1 MVEIRRVRI
10 FGMALAL
17 AMVFT
22 IGACGGEK
30 AVVPGVTDDEI
41 VLGTHTSLTGPIAV
55 YSQIANT
62 TKAYFD
68 FINETK
74 GGVNG
79 RKIKYLLEDDAYSPP
94 KTVDLVR
101 KLVEQDKIFALLNG
115 LGTPT
120 HLQVVDYLQ
129 EQGVPDLFVAT
140 GATEWVKDPA
150 ARPMVFGS
158 LTNYVGEGVILG
170 QYIAENFA
178 GQKLGLMRQNDDFG
192 LDGITGIRQGVGDAL
207 EIVGEETHEV
217 LDADLNAPVD
227 RLKAA
232 GADVIAIWAT
242 PRQFSTAI
250 KHARLDLDWDV
261 PFVLSTVSANEF
273 SVVLAGPEVLEGTVS
288 VVYLRQAWEVDDPG
302 VAKHL
307 EIIRQYAGID
317 DATTL
322 TIYGQHIAE
331 LMEEVLKRAGKDL
344 TRESLI
350 NAAESVSGFQCSV
363 CLFTAN
369 MSPTD
374 HDPVQAA
381 FLARAEGGRWIRFG
395 NLISYEGVLP
405 GGMTV
410 ADLKK

>member
-1 MVEIRRVRI
+1 
-10 FGMALAL
+10 
-17 AMVFT
+17 
-22 IGACGGEK
+22 
-30 AVVPGVTDDEI
+30 
-41 VLGTHTSLTGPIAV
+41 
-55 YSQIANT
+55 
-62 TKAYFD
+62 
-68 FINETK
+68 
-74 GGVNG
+74 
-79 RKIKYLLEDDAYSPP
+79 
-94 KTVDLVR
+94 
-101 KLVEQDKIFALLNG
+101 
-115 LGTPT
+115 
-120 HLQVVDYLQ
+120 
-129 EQGVPDLFVAT
+129 
-140 GATEWVKDPA
+140 
-150 ARPMVFGS
+150 
-158 LTNYVGEGVILG
+158 
-170 QYIAENFA
+170 
-178 GQKLGLMRQNDDFG
+178 G

-350 NAAESVSGFQCSV
+350 KAAESVAGFQCSV

-381 FLARAEGGRWIRFG
+381 FLARAEGGRWVRFG
-395 NLISYEGVLP
+395 NLVSYEGVLP
-405 GGMTV
+405 CGMTA